1 MEQTNTY
8 KFKKL
13 KAYGLCGVVTTAL
26 FGFGLVHPAFAAEST
41 TTVEPTTTVES
52 TKPATEVTTTVEPT
66 TSTESTSIEPTT
78 TVESTASTEAT
89 TTVEPATSTE
99 STTTAESTTTV
110 ESTKPATEV
119 TKDGDT
125 ITIKNPDVELHFA
138 KGDTGNGTGKYVN
151 FKVEYKDIKFPDE
164 MTINQGDKVVLHMPK
179 EVSFRTNFDFDVM
192 NKDNQ
197 VIGHAQ
203 TSIADGTVTTIF
215 NDMFTKN
222 PLNKQMSMI
231 FDAKWTDAVTSGT
244 TVNPEFDGTVKPV
257 YVDPEPELDPGT
269 EKFSKWG
276 SQSSDDAQVLKWT
289 VRFNLAKEKL
299 SNIVLK
305 DRWSNNQEFIP
316 GSLEIRTVEDVKTWS
331 GDVAAPEYLDAFHL
345 VNGGFDLK
353 LKTLQKL
360 VYINYRTRLTT
371 PVKESTDPVNAVWLT
386 VNDGEKLADKYRSH
400 ISLAGGRGQA
410 SGDTII
416 EPTPEDEPKETPKDE
431 PKETPK
437 DEPKPE
443 PKETPKDEPKPEP
456 KDEPKE
462 TPKDEPKPEPKETH
476 KDEPKEAP
484 KGGTVFVGR
493 TLPNTGTDGSLA
505 LSLVGVVG
513 SLIGLVAISRKQK
526 HED

>member
-13 KAYGLCGVVTTAL
+13 KAYGLCGVVATAL
-26 FGFGLVHPAFAAEST
+26 FGFGLAHPAFAAEST

-78 TVESTASTEAT
+78 TVESTTSTEAT
-89 TTVEPATSTE
+89 TTVEPTTSTE
-99 STTTAESTTTV
+99 STTTVEPATSTESTTTV

-125 ITIKNPDVELHFA
+125 ITIKNPDVELHFT
-138 KGDTGNGTGKYVN
+138 KGDTGNRTGKYVN

-257 YVDPEPELDPGT
+257 YVDPEPELDPDT

-276 SQSSDDAQVLKWT
+276 SQSSDDAQILKWT

-316 GSLEIRTVEDVKTWS
+316 GSLEIRTVDDVKTWS

-345 VNGGFDLK
+345 INGGFDLK
-353 LKTLQKL
+353 LKTL
-360 VYINYRTRLTT
+360 
-371 PVKESTDPVNAVWLT
+371 
-386 VNDGEKLADKYRSH
+386 
-400 ISLAGGRGQA
+400 
-410 SGDTII
+410 
-416 EPTPEDEPKETPKDE
+416 
-431 PKETPK
+431 
-437 DEPKPE
+437 
-443 PKETPKDEPKPEP
+443 
-456 KDEPKE
+456 
-462 TPKDEPKPEPKETH
+462 
-476 KDEPKEAP
+476 
-484 KGGTVFVGR
+484 
-493 TLPNTGTDGSLA
+493 
-505 LSLVGVVG
+505 
-513 SLIGLVAISRKQK
+513 
-526 HED
+526 

>member
-13 KAYGLCGVVTTAL
+13 KAYGLCGVVATAL
-26 FGFGLVHPAFAAEST
+26 FGFGLAHPAFAAEST

-78 TVESTASTEAT
+78 TVESTTSTEAT
-89 TTVEPATSTE
+89 TTVEPTTSTE
-99 STTTAESTTTV
+99 STTTVEPATSTESTTTV

-125 ITIKNPDVELHFA
+125 ITIKNPDVELHFT

-257 YVDPEPELDPGT
+257 YVDPEPELDPDT

-276 SQSSDDAQVLKWT
+276 SQSSDDAQILKWT

-316 GSLEIRTVEDVKTWS
+316 GSLEIRTVDDVKTWS

-345 VNGGFDLK
+345 INGGFDLK

-400 ISLAGGRGQA
+400 IALAGGRGQA

-431 PKETPK
+431 PKE
-437 DEPKPE
+437 
-443 PKETPKDEPKPEP
+443 
-456 KDEPKE
+456 
-462 TPKDEPKPEPKETH
+462 
-476 KDEPKEAP
+476 AP

-493 TLPNTGTDGSLA
+493 TLPNTGTEGSLA
-505 LSLVGVVG
+505 LSLVDVVG

>member
-13 KAYGLCGVVTTAL
+13 KAYGLCGVVATAL
-26 FGFGLVHPAFAAEST
+26 FGFGLAHPAFAAEST

-99 STTTAESTTTV
+99 STTTAEST
-110 ESTKPATEV
+110 KPSTEV

-125 ITIKNPDVELHFA
+125 ITIKNPDVELHFT

-244 TVNPEFDGTVKPV
+244 TVSPEFDGTVKPV

-276 SQSSDDAQVLKWT
+276 SQSSDDAQILKWT

-345 VNGGFDLK
+345 INGGFDLK

-400 ISLAGGRGQA
+400 IALAGGRGQA

-431 PKETPK
+431 PKPEPK

-456 KDEPKE
+456 KDEPKGE
-462 TPKDEPKPEPKETH
+462 
-476 KDEPKEAP
+476 
-484 KGGTVFVGR
+484 TVFVGK
-493 TLPNTGTDGSLA
+493 TLPNTGTEGSLA

-513 SLIGLVAISRKQK
+513 SLIGLAAISRKQK

>member
-13 KAYGLCGVVTTAL
+13 KAYGLCGVVATAL
-26 FGFGLVHPAFAAEST
+26 FGFGLAHPAFAAEST

-78 TVESTASTEAT
+78 TVESTTSTEST
-89 TTVEPATSTE
+89 TTVEPATST
-99 STTTAESTTTV
+99 ESTTTV

-125 ITIKNPDVELHFA
+125 ITIKNPDVELHFT

-257 YVDPEPELDPGT
+257 YVDPEPELDPDT

-276 SQSSDDAQVLKWT
+276 SQSSDDAQILKWT

-316 GSLEIRTVEDVKTWS
+316 GSLEIRTVDDVKTWS

-345 VNGGFDLK
+345 INGGFDLK

-400 ISLAGGRGQA
+400 IALAGGRGQA

-431 PKETPK
+431 PKE
-437 DEPKPE
+437 
-443 PKETPKDEPKPEP
+443 
-456 KDEPKE
+456 
-462 TPKDEPKPEPKETH
+462 
-476 KDEPKEAP
+476 AP

-493 TLPNTGTDGSLA
+493 TLPNTGTEGSLA